1 MLTGNMT
8 RKLNQ
13 RALESIRKM
22 ETKGLKL
29 NYSELERKIEQQFK
43 TCNAT
48 TGSFHMNRK

>member
-8 RKLNQ
+8 RKLNH

-29 NYSELERKIEQQFK
+29 NYSEIERKIEQEFK
-43 TCNAT
+43 AGHST
-48 TGSFHMNRK
+48 TGSFHLSRK